1 MNEEP
6 PKIYAVGEAPWEQPV
21 PMPQSAPTERPS
33 KAIKTHTAKGKSSSR
48 FAVLNAFVDFGMV
61 DLDHPSR
68 SVWLVLFRDT
78 KPEGLARTAQTDIAR
93 RIGMSVSTVKRA
105 IRKLE
110 TLGMLTV
117 KYQGGFG
124 GRLSV
129 YRVHPIPDKGVTAL
143 TLQEGS
149 KL

>member
-1 MNEEP
+1 MIFDVGQEP
-6 PKIYAVGEAPWEQPV
+6 P
-21 PMPQSAPTERPS
+21 PMYSTDEVES
-33 KAIKTHTAKGKSSSR
+33 KYCKPGKAKGKSKGR
-48 FAVLNAFVDFGMV
+48 FGVLNAFVDYSLA

-78 KPEGLARTAQTDIAR
+78 RPDGLARTAQGDIAR

-105 IRKLE
+105 IHRLE
-110 TLGMLTV
+110 TLGLVTV
-117 KYQGGFG
+117 KNRGGLG

-129 YRVHPIPDKGVTAL
+129 YRVHPLPA
-143 TLQEGS
+143 QGS